1 MDPIIS
7 SKQNRLVKLAR
18 KISSGI
24 EKERRD
30 LFVIEGVRL
39 MEEALAEKIEI
50 EHILVSPKLESTG
63 RGRALL
69 ARIEALAFPL
79 LRTRDEILASV
90 SGVKTPQGII
100 ALAKKPA
107 WNLSNLLPAR
117 TAALLLVACQVRDPG
132 NLGALLRAANAAGAT
147 GALLCSGCADPYN
160 PKAVRAAMGA
170 LFRLPLLTLG
180 FAPIKDFLRENKIQL
195 VAAHQQAQLKYT
207 DIGFKRPTALAIGGE
222 AEGLPKEVL
231 AAADTTARIPMS
243 PAVESLNAAI
253 AGAIFLYEAARQ
265 RGFA

>member
-1 MDPIIS
+1 MDAIIS

-24 EKERRD
+24 EKGRRD
-30 LFVIEGVRL
+30 LFLIEGVRL
-39 MEEALAEKIEI
+39 VEEALAEKIEI
-50 EHILVSPKLESTG
+50 EHIFVSPKLESTG

-69 ARIEALAFPL
+69 ARIEALDLPL
-79 LRTRDEILASV
+79 VRARDEVLASI
-90 SGVKTPQGII
+90 SEVKTPQGII
-100 ALAKKPA
+100 ALAKKRA
-107 WNLSNLLPAR
+107 WSLSDLLPSRAP
-117 TAALLLVACQVRDPG
+117 ALLLVACQVRDPG
-132 NLGALLRAANAAGAT
+132 NLGALLRAADAAGAT
-147 GALLCSGCADPYN
+147 GALLCTGCADPYN
-160 PKAVRAAMGA
+160 PKTARAAMGA
-170 LFRLPLLTLG
+170 LFRLPLLALG

-195 VAAHQQAQLKYT
+195 VAAHQRAQLKHT
-207 DIGFKRPTALAIGGE
+207 DIDFKRPTALAIGGE
-222 AEGLPKEVL
+222 AEGLPEEVL